1 MKRKIYIWALLAPL
15 LLIASCKHDDLSMV
29 KPNENLR
36 PVADFIKNN
45 YEMTLFSA
53 ALDKVGYSDQLN
65 AEGPFTFLVPTDLA
79 FNELGVYRASDFD
92 KMNIDSLKRIIGYHI
107 LPRRLT
113 LNDVPTN
120 GVDIR
125 YATLEGSSLYASLA
139 STVPGGGSL
148 VNELYFSGS
157 DVVRKDVIVANGVLH
172 VLNQVMKPNFDISTQ
187 QWLAQR
193 PDYSVFVAGLK
204 KFNLWEQLSG
214 SGLFTVFAPDNQ
226 ALEAVG
232 ITQETLNTMNA
243 NDYKGDLLFGSY
255 LLYDRHFF
263 ISDAQVFSIINS
275 DSRFMYFLK
284 NDTHYMEYYAGKN
297 YPSFKLSYTLKL
309 RTGNTVYDQVVR
321 EVTSTIVGRNDNLCS
336 NGLVHHLV
344 EGLVRPEEAI
354 KRQDINHE

>member
-1 MKRKIYIWALLAPL
+1 MWALLMPFL
-15 LLIASCKHDDLSMV
+15 LLASCKHDDLSMV

-36 PVADFIKNN
+36 PGADFIKNN

-53 ALDKVGYSDQLN
+53 ALEKLGYTEQLN
-65 AEGPFTFLVPTDLA
+65 ADGPFTFLVPTDLA
-79 FNELGVYRASDFD
+79 FNELGIYRASDFD
-92 KMNIDSLKRIIGYHI
+92 KMNMDSLKKVIGYHI
-107 LPRRLT
+107 LPIRLT
-113 LNDVPTN
+113 LRDIPTN
-120 GVDIR
+120 GVDVR
-125 YATLEGSSLYASLA
+125 YVTLESSSLYASLA
-139 STVPGGGSL
+139 STAPGGGFAFD
-148 VNELYFSGS
+148 ELYFSGAE
-157 DVVRKDVIVANGVLH
+157 VVRKDVILSNGVLH
-172 VLNQVMKPNFDISTQ
+172 VLNQVMKPNFDMTTQ

-214 SGLFTVFAPDNQ
+214 SGPFTVFAPNNQ
-226 ALEAVG
+226 ALEEVG
-232 ITQETLNTMNA
+232 ITQETLSAMDA

-275 DSRFMYFLK
+275 NARFQYFLK
-284 NDTHYMEYYAGKN
+284 NDTHFMEYLAGKN

-321 EVTSTIVGRNDNLCS
+321 EVNSTIVGRNDNLCS

-354 KRQDINHE
+354 KR